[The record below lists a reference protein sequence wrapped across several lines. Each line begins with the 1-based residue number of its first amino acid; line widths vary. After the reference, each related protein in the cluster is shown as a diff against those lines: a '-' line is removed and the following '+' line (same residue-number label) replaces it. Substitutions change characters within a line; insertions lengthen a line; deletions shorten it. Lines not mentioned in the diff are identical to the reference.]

1 MADKNIGSLVF
12 VFDPTDADGYHI
24 PNGKQTLT
32 RSHIFYTPCSGIWQT
47 VWLESVPDNYI
58 TSMDI
63 SAGAD
68 GNGEFVDP
76 KSTHSLQSIK
86 LTVPVTATIYASGNG
101 PNPVEVSVLDNDGR
115 TIASQKNVV
124 ADRTFTF
131 NVPSKQ
137 LQLWTPDTPR
147 LYNLTVKMGADIVSS
162 YTGFRTISSGI
173 VKGVRRPLLN
183 GKFVFHFGT
192 LDQGFWPDGIQV
204 PPTLEAMEWDLL
216 LLKRLGM
223 NIVRKHVGSVQSP
236 CFPCRVLT
244 WHQIKIEPDL
254 FYYACDRLGLLV
266 YQDMPSMK
274 ATVNVRDDIPTA
286 EDQAEFERQLELMIS
301 EHKSH
306 PSIVAWVLYNEG
318 WGQIKLAY
326 QPEIELVDRVRKLDP
341 TRLIDATS
349 GWYDHGAGDFSVCLA
364 SAHDAQALIAVRTTT
379 TTRNRNA
386 ARPSTQTHLPRTTQ
400 TGSASRASSA
410 ESAMFRPT
418 RGLQSSRD
426 MLQIP
431 ANLPTHTACGPFQGQ
446 RTASTK
452 PTSSVPTLPRTTT
465 GHACCSVFCGIRW
478 PSTRAAAPS
487 GRKPPTSRAR

>member
-68 GNGEFVDP
+68 GNGEFIDP
-76 KSTHSLQSIK
+76 MSTHSLQSIK

-147 LYNLTVKMGADIVSS
+147 LYNLTVKMGDDIVSS

-223 NIVRKHVGSVQSP
+223 NMVRKHVGSV
-236 CFPCRVLT
+236 
-244 WHQIKIEPDL
+244 
-254 FYYACDRLGLLV
+254 
-266 YQDMPSMK
+266 
-274 ATVNVRDDIPTA
+274 
-286 EDQAEFERQLELMIS
+286 
-301 EHKSH
+301 
-306 PSIVAWVLYNEG
+306 
-318 WGQIKLAY
+318 
-326 QPEIELVDRVRKLDP
+326 
-341 TRLIDATS
+341 
-349 GWYDHGAGDFSVCLA
+349 
-364 SAHDAQALIAVRTTT
+364 
-379 TTRNRNA
+379 
-386 ARPSTQTHLPRTTQ
+386 
-400 TGSASRASSA
+400 
-410 ESAMFRPT
+410 
-418 RGLQSSRD
+418 
-426 MLQIP
+426 
-431 ANLPTHTACGPFQGQ
+431 
-446 RTASTK
+446 
-452 PTSSVPTLPRTTT
+452 
-465 GHACCSVFCGIRW
+465 
-478 PSTRAAAPS
+478 
-487 GRKPPTSRAR
+487 